1 MNDFV
6 EDCIVKYKWG
16 EQTFFYFLI
25 LVYLKGYCQKHTFC
39 KQEYDTEIDG
49 LHWVS

>member
-16 EQTFFYFLI
+16 EQTFFLFSYFSVPQGILSEAYFL
-25 LVYLKGYCQKHTFC
+25 
-39 KQEYDTEIDG
+39 
-49 LHWVS
+49 